1 MIILLDTSRTM
12 SNNQMSDEELKQKVI
27 AMLNANPE
35 ATKVIE
41 QKIKENKLGEL
52 MDQAEMEMKKQTAG
66 SRRRRN
72 SKRGSYRKRK
82 TQKRKTRR

>member
-1 MIILLDTSRTM
+1 M